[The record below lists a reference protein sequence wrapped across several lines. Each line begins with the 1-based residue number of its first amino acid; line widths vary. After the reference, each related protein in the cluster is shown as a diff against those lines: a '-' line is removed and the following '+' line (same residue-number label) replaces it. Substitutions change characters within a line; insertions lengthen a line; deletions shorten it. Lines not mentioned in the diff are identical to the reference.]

1 MQKLL
6 LGLVVLTAVIGL
18 ATFSIGNAT
27 SQSLA
32 EAFLRSLDAE
42 QRAKALL
49 PFADVER
56 ENWAYTPGPRKGLSL
71 KAMSESERT
80 SALAL
85 LRASVSESGYAKVDA
100 IRTQVE
106 PVLRELEGG
115 NPGRDSAL
123 YYFTFF
129 GEPSAK
135 GRWGWRYEGHH
146 TSLNFTYLDGKLVS
160 TTPQFLGSN
169 PAETKLGPQKG
180 LRPLA
185 KEEDLGR
192 KLVKSLSEAQRKEAV
207 LADRAPSDLLTT
219 NTRKA
224 AIQENRGIPF
234 HDLGAEQ
241 KKLLRELVEEYAR
254 VQKPDQE
261 KARLAKIE
269 KDGWNDIRFA
279 WMGGLE
285 LGQGHYYRVQGKSF
299 LIEYDNTQNNANH
312 VHAVWRDFEG
322 DFGRDVLNEHYRS
335 SPHHQH
341 PH

>member
-1 MQKLL
+1 MQKVALA
-6 LGLVVLTAVIGL
+6 LVVLIVGMGV
-18 ATFSIGNAT
+18 ATLSFSRQS

-32 EAFLRSLDAE
+32 EAFLQSLDAE
-42 QRAKALL
+42 KRSQAVL
-49 PFADVER
+49 PFTDAER
-56 ENWAYTPGPRKGLSL
+56 ENWAYTPGVRKGLSL
-71 KAMSESERT
+71 KAMNEGERK

-85 LRASVSESGYAKVDA
+85 LKSSLSEAGYAKIDA

-106 PVLRELEGG
+106 PVLRELENG
-115 NPGRDSAL
+115 NPGRDSEL

-129 GEPSAK
+129 GEPSAR

-146 TSLNFTYLDGKLVS
+146 TSLNFTYLDGKIVS

-169 PAETKLGPQKG
+169 PAETKAGPRKG

-192 KLVKSLSEAQRKEAV
+192 KLVKSLTEAQRKEAV
-207 LADRAPSDLLTT
+207 LSERAPNDLLTT
-219 NTRKA
+219 NARKA
-224 AIQENRGIPF
+224 AIQENRGIHF
-234 HDLGAEQ
+234 HDLTAEQ

-261 KARLAKIE
+261 KVRLAKIE
-269 KDGWNDIRFA
+269 KDGWNDLRFA

-285 LGQGHYYRVQGKSF
+285 PGQGHYYRIQGKSF

-322 DFGRDVLNEHYRS
+322 DFGRDVLEEHYRT